1 MNNYLVQRE
10 FTAWEEVVIPADT
23 EAEALEIAK
32 EYPRV
37 LEWEDSE
44 GSEPTGY
51 WNVVPLTTKEI
62 TK

>member
-10 FTAWEEVVIPADT
+10 FTAWKEVVIPADT

-37 LEWEDSE
+37 LE
-44 GSEPTGY
+44 
-51 WNVVPLTTKEI
+51 
-62 TK
+62 